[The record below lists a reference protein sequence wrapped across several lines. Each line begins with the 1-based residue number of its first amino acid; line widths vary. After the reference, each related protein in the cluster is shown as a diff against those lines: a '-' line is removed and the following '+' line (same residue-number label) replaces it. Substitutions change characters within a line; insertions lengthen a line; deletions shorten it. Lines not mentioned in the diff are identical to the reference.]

1 MVAYNKNIK
10 VARDRNG
17 EFYPRVLERYQRRE
31 EKIDKRI
38 IELFIGGISTR
49 KMKKITRDLFGKGYS
64 AATISRINKQLTEEM
79 RTWME
84 VPIEDNI
91 KYIYLD
97 GLNLPVKR
105 LTLSKESLLMAIGIT
120 TDGYRKILA
129 VQLGDRESASSWREF
144 LRLPICNSRVVKTL
158 IFCVITI
165 LIVIVCIY
173 TRFLL
178 VKIKFLKKLQR
189 GTSAV

>member
-49 KMKKITRDLFGKGYS
+49 KMKKITRDLFDKGYS

-79 RTWME
+79 R
-84 VPIEDNI
+84 
-91 KYIYLD
+91 
-97 GLNLPVKR
+97 
-105 LTLSKESLLMAIGIT
+105 AI
-120 TDGYRKILA
+120 
-129 VQLGDRESASSWREF
+129 
-144 LRLPICNSRVVKTL
+144 
-158 IFCVITI
+158 
-165 LIVIVCIY
+165 
-173 TRFLL
+173 
-178 VKIKFLKKLQR
+178 
-189 GTSAV
+189 